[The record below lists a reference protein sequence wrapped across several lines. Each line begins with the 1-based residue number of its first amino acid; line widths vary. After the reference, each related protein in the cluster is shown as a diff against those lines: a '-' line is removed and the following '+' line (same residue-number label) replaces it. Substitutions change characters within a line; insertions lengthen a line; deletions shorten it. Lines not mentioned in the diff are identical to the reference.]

1 METLAYGPSLE
12 SKTLPALHD
21 LVGPTS
27 PQSNERCRQITSKGF
42 TPFLCKDKYHK
53 QKGSSETSLCYW
65 LLSIVALLSRCSS
78 IFLVMLQPQMS
89 SKDTVELRVFA
100 KEPKQVKHRES
111 NWQRLNFFE
120 TDLSLSKA
128 PSQTALTRSVN
139 SSFPSI
145 CVKPVS

>member
-1 METLAYGPSLE
+1 MIWSGQRPPRA
-12 SKTLPALHD
+12 KKDADRLPAKVL
-21 LVGPTS
+21 P
-27 PQSNERCRQITSKGF
+27 
-42 TPFLCKDKYHK
+42 PFYAKISTINRREVQK
-53 QKGSSETSLCYW
+53 QVCYW
-65 LLSIVALLSRCSS
+65 LLSMVALWSRCSS

-120 TDLSLSKA
+120 TDLSLSNA
-128 PSQTALTRSVN
+128 SSQTALTRSVN